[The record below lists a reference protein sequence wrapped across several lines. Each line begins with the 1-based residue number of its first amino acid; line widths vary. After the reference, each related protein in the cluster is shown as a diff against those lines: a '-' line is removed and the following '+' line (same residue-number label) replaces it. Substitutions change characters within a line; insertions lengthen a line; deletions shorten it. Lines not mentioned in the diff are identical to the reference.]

1 MFSVLTEK
9 WASVLTVIV
18 VSVFV
23 STMFSCSADRN
34 MKRGEKYLAL
44 GEYFD
49 AGNEFK
55 QAYSKTSPKDRSRR
69 GQIASKMSF
78 CYERINA
85 TQKAIAAYRNVIR
98 YKQDDG
104 ETHLSLARQLLK
116 NGNYKEAAQEYRIA
130 QKRPV
135 GHR

>member
-1 MFSVLTEK
+1 M
-9 WASVLTVIV
+9 LTVV
-18 VSVFV
+18 LVSF
-23 STMFSCSADRN
+23 MFSCSADRN
-34 MKRGEKYLAL
+34 IKRGEKYLSL

-55 QAYSKTSPKDRSRR
+55 QAYSKTPPKERARR
-69 GQIASKMSF
+69 GQIASKMAL

-116 NGNYKEAAQEYRIA
+116 NGNYKEAVQEFRVALDSIPDSRLA
-130 QKRPV
+130 REGLTAATQA
-135 GHR
+135 